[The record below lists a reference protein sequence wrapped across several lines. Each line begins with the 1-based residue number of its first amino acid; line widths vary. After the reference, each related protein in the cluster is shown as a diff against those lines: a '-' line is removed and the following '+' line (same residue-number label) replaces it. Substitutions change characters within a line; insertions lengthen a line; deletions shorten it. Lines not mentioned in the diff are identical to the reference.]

1 MSDRPSPTSGLRHA
15 ALKVRA
21 FDACLE
27 FYTELMGM
35 EVEWQPDEDSAF
47 LTSGNDNLALH
58 RSSEPASEEGQRLD
72 HLGFVIEAM
81 DDVDAWHEYLRD
93 AGVPILEPPRTHRDG
108 ARSFFC
114 EDPDGTTVQVIYH
127 PPLAGG

>member
-1 MSDRPSPTSGLRHA
+1 LRHA